1 MLFLSELHLN
11 KGYIFQCL
19 LWYLFR
25 TINEFINYSPLIL
38 PHLRIGD
45 IFLAILRKPLLPRL
59 LKPPKKSQCGQKY
72 LKLKMSWIFT
82 VSQYGYI
89 ILKHLNGFSEL
100 FKSNLGQNHC
110 LWKHHEASI
119 VRKTVRFWISD
130 LNIDLVEISFDQ
142 FSKLKRFE
150 SSNTTF

>member
-1 MLFLSELHLN
+1 MSTIKLAELAFYWHTRKNLGLQGFLDVSQNEKSRFRRKSHIQAPFPWEGSFLPFVSELHLN
-11 KGYIFQCL
+11 KRYIFQCL

-38 PHLRIGD
+38 PHLRRGD
-45 IFLAILRKPLLPRL
+45 IFLAILRKLLLPRL

-89 ILKHLNGFSEL
+89 ILKHLNGFSE
-100 FKSNLGQNHC
+100 
-110 LWKHHEASI
+110 
-119 VRKTVRFWISD
+119 
-130 LNIDLVEISFDQ
+130 
-142 FSKLKRFE
+142 
-150 SSNTTF
+150 